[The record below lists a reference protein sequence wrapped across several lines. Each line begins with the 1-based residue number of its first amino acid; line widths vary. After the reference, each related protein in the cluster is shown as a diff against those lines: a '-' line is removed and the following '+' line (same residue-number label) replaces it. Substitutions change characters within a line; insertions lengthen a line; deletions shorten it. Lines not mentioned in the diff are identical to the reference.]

1 MWQKKDKIPNSV
13 FSVFVCLLIFV
24 WIPSALKITRMAFG
38 DTDVD
43 VSTANPLPLQIEE
56 SKVIRGWKMEY
67 TYKKIKKAAVG
78 WNKGGG
84 GVG

>member
-1 MWQKKDKIPNSV
+1 MTEKDKTPNSV

-43 VSTANPLPLQIEE
+43 VCVQRLHCKSSSTAD
-56 SKVIRGWKMEY
+56 RGK
-67 TYKKIKKAAVG
+67 
-78 WNKGGG
+78 
-84 GVG
+84 